1 MKLSHV
7 DEHGKARMVDI
18 SQKDIS
24 ERVAIASGK
33 VFMNPNTMEL
43 IQKNSVAKGDVLAV
57 SRVAGIMA
65 AKRCPDLVPLCH
77 PIPISSVKVDFETE
91 NETTLVITAE
101 VKTNHNTGVE
111 MEALTAVSVAA
122 LTIYDMVKAVDR
134 EIVIGE
140 IKLNYKSGG
149 RSGVFDR
156 DRKLAA

>member
-1 MKLSHV
+1 
-7 DEHGKARMVDI
+7 MVDI

-77 PIPISSVKVDFETE
+77 PIPISSVKVDFEAE

-134 EIVIGE
+134 EVVIGE

>member
-77 PIPISSVKVDFETE
+77 PIPISSVEVDFETE

-134 EIVIGE
+134 EVVIGE

>member
-134 EIVIGE
+134 EVVIGE

>member
-33 VFMNPNTMEL
+33 VFMNSNTMEL
-43 IQKNSVAKGDVLAV
+43 IHKNSVAKGDVLAV

>member
-18 SQKDIS
+18 SQKDFS

-134 EIVIGE
+134 EVVIGE